1 MDIKVVNLQNKKL
14 EKVKKISN
22 EEQKKYLYEFITIGL
37 GLKIIISDYKL
48 CDSIL
53 DKVDYLCIDE
63 SYRLVIVEK
72 RIGKNTRVIR
82 SGLMFIDYIKDNI
95 SKIKILIGDYLGT
108 SILKD
113 ICFDCRLVILTESF
127 TQYDYSSIK
136 CLPYNIEAINYSI
149 FENSLVFVKE
159 YQSKQLDYA
168 NYHSKKNIL
177 FNNLEEYLLS
187 LGEDISIFG
196 YNGLITIR
204 KIKAFMYVIIKD
216 DSLIIYLNNQKYLI
230 NSNKDLMQLYD
241 KVELSYDE
249 N

>member
-1 MDIKVVNLQNKKL
+1 MDIKVVNLQSKKL
-14 EKVKKISN
+14 EKTKNISN
-22 EEQKKYLYEFITIGL
+22 EDKNKYIHDFLTIGL
-37 GLKIIISDYKL
+37 GLKIIVSDYKL

-53 DKVDYLCIDE
+53 DKIDFLCIDE

-72 RIGKNTRVIR
+72 RNGKNTRVIR

-127 TQYDYSSIK
+127 TQFDFSSIK

-149 FENSLVFVKE
+149 FENSFVFVKE
-159 YQSKQLDYA
+159 YQNMQLDYN
-168 NYHSKKNIL
+168 NYHNKKNIL
-177 FNNLEEYLLS
+177 YNELEEFLLS

-204 KIKAFMYVIIKD
+204 KIKAIMYVIIKD

-230 NSNKDLMQLYD
+230 NTKRELIEIFD
-241 KVELSYDE
+241 KVEKAYDE